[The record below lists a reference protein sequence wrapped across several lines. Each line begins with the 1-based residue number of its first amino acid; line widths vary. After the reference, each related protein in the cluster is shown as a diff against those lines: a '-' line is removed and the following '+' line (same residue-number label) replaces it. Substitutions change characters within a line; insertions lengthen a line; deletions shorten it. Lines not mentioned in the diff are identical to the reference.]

1 MMTSKIK
8 ATSYKEPYAMKI
20 CHECKK
26 DMGLYEIPGP
36 DIYPD
41 LEWACHSCG
50 ITELYSDWVK
60 RTKKKV
66 EFY

>member
-1 MMTSKIK
+1 MK
-8 ATSYKEPYAMKI
+8 ASYKEPYAMKV
-20 CHECKK
+20 CVECKG

-41 LEWACHSCG
+41 LEWACHECG

-60 RTKKKV
+60 RTKKEVK
-66 EFY
+66 FY